1 MRKLK
6 LLYKR
11 IPYGLKHPLQ
21 NKYNK
26 SIIIEKF
33 NMQKDNN
40 LKYLFENN
48 EAGIWMNSFHK
59 LWGSNKNISEILCA
73 FTEDKIEFVKKLDK
87 AVEGPILIS
96 VVKNEGHRIE
106 SFINHYR
113 LIGVKKFA
121 ILDNNS
127 NDGTREW
134 LCNQEDCEVFLTEQ
148 PYSTYR
154 REGWINRIISFYG
167 FNKWYVVVDSD
178 EHLVYSNHETVDI
191 NQFIS
196 LVKEKGYK
204 RVRSL
209 MLDMYPKEKINPD
222 ESDLN
227 SNYIS
232 QYSYFDKDT
241 YTVTN
246 ELGGLMVKGGPR
258 KRIFDLEVYLT
269 KHPIFYFQVGDIQ
282 GHSHYQYPY
291 SKNQGLPCFAAL
303 LHYKFLNSDLKKYED
318 RVKSNSFYNGSE
330 EYKQYLNVFNRNRG
344 ITFYYE
350 GSEEY
355 VNSKSLSEID
365 FIKQLK

>member
-11 IPYGLKHPLQ
+11 IPYALKHPLQ

-26 SIIIEKF
+26 SIIEEKF
-33 NMQKDNN
+33 DMQKDDN
-40 LKYLFENN
+40 LKYLFKRN
-48 EAGIWMNSFHK
+48 EADTWKNNFHK
-59 LWGSNKNISEILCA
+59 LWGSNKNINEILCA
-73 FTEDKIEFVKKLDK
+73 FTDDKIELVKSCDK
-87 AVEGPILIS
+87 EEEGPILIS
-96 VVKNEGHRIE
+96 VVKNEGHRIK

-113 LIGVKKFA
+113 VIGVKKFA

-134 LCNQEDCEVFLTEQ
+134 LCNQDDCEVFLTHQ

-154 REGWINRIISFYG
+154 REGWINRLLSHYG
-167 FNKWYVVVDSD
+167 FNKWYIVVDSD
-178 EHLVYSNHETVDI
+178 EHLVYPDNEIIDI

-196 LVKEKGYK
+196 IIKDKGYS

-209 MLDMYPKEKINPD
+209 MLDMYPKEEINPD
-222 ESDLN
+222 KTNID

-241 YTVTN
+241 YTVTE

-258 KRIFDLEVYLT
+258 QRIFNLDVYLT
-269 KHPIFYFQVGDIQ
+269 KHPIFYFQAGDIQ

-291 SKNQGLPCFAAL
+291 NKNQGLPCFSAL
-303 LHYKFLNSDLKKYED
+303 LHYKFLNSDLKKYEE
-318 RVKSNSFYNGSE
+318 RVKSQSFYNGSE
-330 EYKQYLNVFNRNRG
+330 EYKQYLELFKNNKD

-350 GSEEY
+350 NSKKYE
-355 VNSKSLSEID
+355 NSKSLLEID
-365 FIKQLK
+365 FIKHLH